1 MTHRLGSRGFGSLA
15 AIVVGMLIV
24 FILIVLYVRAFAPG
38 NAKGGP
44 PATALDAA
52 RKQAQNFEDQQ
63 KKRLE
68 QMQEVAQ

>member
-1 MTHRLGSRGFGSLA
+1 
-15 AIVVGMLIV
+15 VGMLIV